1 MSSAATLEIKK
12 TATLL
17 SKAQNLYNLIIPYLK
32 PENVVVAGIIGSGVA
47 SLAWCLSKII
57 AYLQKKIARLVFT
70 TSTINSA
77 TNPLGYEQMTGLL
90 KSLCRDDHGLV
101 TIKGDDG
108 NKQES
113 AADEILTHDTNE
125 TLLRLRSGM
134 PPVAVRFVPG
144 VFSASFFFVASK
156 NETERKNF
164 FKHIVYVWRDG
175 DPSLFIQLVPDS
187 LRSAISWAWQNA
199 GPETVLIKIFGSENY
214 QKMTSAL
221 IGGEGMKVSKATTP
235 SLHVTTLSSMQY
247 LHAYF
252 QDEASSFHQ
261 MRMTKSLI
269 VNDLMKGMKVQG
281 SPRPMVCFVL
291 LFCCFCHFSSSSR
304 KVLFE
309 QDSHTFSCLSDFL
322 TFFSASSFF
331 LLPSSF
337 LLPPSSFLLLPSLM
351 FSSPFF
357 FPLLLHTVYHCS

>member
-1 MSSAATLEIKK
+1 MSSATTLEVKK
-12 TATLL
+12 TFTLL

-47 SLAWCLSKII
+47 SLAWCLSKVI

-70 TSTINSA
+70 TSTIDSS

-134 PPVAVRFVPG
+134 PPVAVRFVPD

-156 NETERKNF
+156 NKTERKNF
-164 FKHIVYVWRDG
+164 FNHIVYVWRDG
-175 DPSLFIQLVPDS
+175 DPSLFIQIVPDS

-214 QKMTSAL
+214 RKMTSAL
-221 IGGEGMKVSKATTP
+221 IGGEGGLKVAKATSP

-281 SPRPMVCFVL
+281 SPRPMVCFVVFVVFHL
-291 LFCCFCHFSSSSR
+291 LHLLHLLQEKF
-304 KVLFE
+304 
-309 QDSHTFSCLSDFL
+309 CLSDSL
-322 TFFSASSFF
+322 TFFSPSSFF
-331 LLPSSF
+331 LLSCF
-337 LLPPSSFLLLPSLM
+337 LLPLFSFTSQHSLPLQLIH
-351 FSSPFF
+351 
-357 FPLLLHTVYHCS
+357 PLI